1 MAMTFT
7 GSISAASAAHEEIRT
22 MLYGA
27 IGCNLAWGIVDAV
40 MYLISNLTER
50 GRSLVILR
58 RVRGASDAAAAD
70 RCIAEAL
77 PPVVAASMRPA
88 DFEHLRQELM
98 RLKDIPLRPRLRA
111 DDLRGAGSVL
121 LLVFA
126 STFPLV
132 IPFLVMSDPVRAL
145 RTSHAIAIVML
156 FIVGYSLARFSGQ
169 RAWLMGSAMVVL
181 GLVLVALTIALG
193 G

>member
-58 RVRGASDAAAAD
+58 RVRGASNAAAAD

-77 PPVVAASMRPA
+77 PPVVASSMRPA

-98 RLKDIPLRPRLRA
+98 RLKDVPLRPRLRA

-132 IPFLVMSDPVRAL
+132 IPFMVMSDPVRAL

-156 FIVGYSLARFSGQ
+156 FVVGYSLARFSGQ
-169 RAWLMGSAMVVL
+169 RPWLMGSAMVVL